1 VFLKLTTWNLS
12 SCVMTGER
20 NEEKLF
26 FFNLEGDTR
35 KVTCFGSELGS
46 LADLV
51 PMAQNK
57 YGDKIA
63 TSTNLEFWTTDQAY
77 NVRHKLDSLEDIYD
91 GAVIEVVNQQKRKRE
106 EDNQGQ
112 DPKRV
117 RLGPR
122 FVLRLRGLPWECT
135 PGDLKEFFKGIELLD
150 AHIIYLSSGR
160 ASGEGVVEVGS
171 QEAFENAL
179 AKNNEHIGSRW
190 IEVFKSTGE
199 DIDRAMGR
207 VNPAGDGGVE
217 NASNSVIRMR
227 GLPFAAL
234 ESDINEFFAQASVK
248 PARVHLVREEG
259 LGRPSGV
266 AYAEFST
273 EEECNA
279 AMGCNNK
286 NIGTR
291 YIELFKSTISDLKVT
306 CGYNDSVYNPAM
318 AGVQFGSGYNGQFG
332 GGFGQFRGDGNHC
345 VKMRGLPY
353 NSNEKDI
360 TAFFQEGGVTPTRIH
375 RNPDGGE
382 AYVEFVNGN
391 DAQKAMDRNRAHIGH
406 RYIELFRVSYDEIA
420 NVVGLP
426 RGGPMQPQQFYQ
438 GY

>member
-1 VFLKLTTWNLS
+1 MTTN
-12 SCVMTGER
+12 VDQ
-20 NEEKLF
+20 KLF

-35 KVTCFGSELGS
+35 KVTCFTNELGS

-51 PMAQNK
+51 PMVQHK
-57 YGDKIA
+57 FGDK
-63 TSTNLEFWTTDQAY
+63 TVSTTNLEFWTTDQAY
-77 NVRHKLDSLEDIYD
+77 NVRHKLDSVDDIYD
-91 GAVIEVVNQQKRKRE
+91 GAVIEVTNQQKRKRE

-112 DPKRV
+112 GSKRV

-122 FVLRLRGLPWECT
+122 YVVRLRGLPWEST
-135 PGDLKEFFKGIELLD
+135 LGDINEFFEGINLLD
-150 AHIIYLSSGR
+150 AQIIYLPSGR
-160 ASGEGVVEVGS
+160 ASGEGIVEVEN
-171 QEAFENAL
+171 QEAFEKAL

-199 DIDRAMGR
+199 DIDRVMGR
-207 VNPAGDGGVE
+207 VSPSGPDGGVE
-217 NASNSVIRMR
+217 NDRNFVIRMR

-234 ESDINEFFAQASVK
+234 ESDVLEFYAQASVK
-248 PARVHLVREEG
+248 PVRVHLVREEG

-266 AYAEFST
+266 CYVEFST

-279 AMGCNNK
+279 GMTCNNK

-291 YIELFKSTISDLKVT
+291 YIELFKSTMSDLKAT
-306 CGYNDSVYNPAM
+306 CGYQDSFDNMYNPAM
-318 AGVQFGSGYNGQFG
+318 AGGQFGAGYNGQFG
-332 GGFGQFRGDGNHC
+332 GGGGQFHGDGNHC
-345 VKMRGLPY
+345 VKMRGLPF

-360 TAFFQEGGVTPTRIH
+360 TTFFQEGGVTPVRIH

-382 AYVEFVNGN
+382 AYVEFMHGN
-391 DAQKAMDRNRAHIGH
+391 DAQKAMGRNRAHIGH
-406 RYIELFRVSYDEIA
+406 RYIELFRVSFDEIA

-426 RGGPMQPQQFYQ
+426 GGQMHQPQQFYQ